1 MNDEVKMNYEWT
13 ANRICG
19 GLFVYIWGRQRAIV
33 RKNQGKNQIRNES
46 EIQPTRRKT
55 IKRNQMH

>member
-1 MNDEVKMNYEWT
+1 MKRKYDEVKMNYEWT

-33 RKNQGKNQIRNES
+33 RKNQGKKPN
-46 EIQPTRRKT
+46 PKRK
-55 IKRNQMH
+55 